1 VEGLMGGMPCHMTI
15 QVNSVT
21 NAEKTQQL
29 MERADDEAL
38 HATTSQ
44 IDADGS
50 LEGEFK

>member
-1 VEGLMGGMPCHMTI
+1 MEGLMGGMPCHMTI

-21 NAEKTQQL
+21 NAEKTQQS
-29 MERADDEAL
+29 MERAADKAL

-44 IDADGS
+44 IDAGGG